1 MTSEGVDT
9 PAPGAVGGRGPRS
22 RIALLAVVALVVG
35 VALGATWV
43 RGRAAPAGSRIPERL
58 ADTGLY
64 ADFAAGTIS
73 PRNRFY
79 EPQYPLWTDGAA
91 KRRWVHLPPGKRI
104 DASDPDHWRFPVG
117 TKFWKEFSFGRPVE
131 TRYMELTESGEWIFA
146 SYVWNEGES
155 DAVLAP
161 EKGVKGVC
169 EIRPG
174 VRHDIPGRYDC
185 LACHEGQPG
194 RVLGFSALQL
204 SADRDPLAPHAT
216 APAPGAIDLDELEA
230 RGWVESF
237 PLRDAQPPRIDVPTP
252 RARAALGYLHA
263 NCGHCHN
270 PTRPI
275 AGLDLT
281 LEACLTGGRGASG
294 REMLATSLG
303 RQSHFHLPAAGEGA
317 NDIRIVPGDPAHSVL
332 LERMAS
338 RVAAVQMPP
347 LGTHLV
353 DDEAVALL
361 TAWIRDDLP
370 AQGVETTS
378 HNPTQSEEKP

>member
-1 MTSEGVDT
+1 MTTDGVDT

-22 RIALLAVVALVVG
+22 LVALLAVVALVVG

-64 ADFAAGTIS
+64 ADFSSATIS
-73 PRNRFY
+73 PQNRSY

-91 KRRWVHLPPGKRI
+91 KRRWVYLPPGKAI
-104 DASDPDHWRFPVG
+104 DASDPDHWRFPAG
-117 TKFWKEFSFGRPVE
+117 TKFWKEFSFGRAVE
-131 TRYMELTESGEWIFA
+131 TRFMEQTEDGEWIFA
-146 SYVWNEGES
+146 SYVWNENGS

-204 SADRDPLAPHAT
+204 SADRDPLAPHAVT
-216 APAPGAIDLDELEA
+216 PASDAIDLDELLA
-230 RGWVESF
+230 RELLASF
-237 PLRDAQPPRIDVPTP
+237 PSRLDRAPRIDAPTP
-252 RARAALGYLHA
+252 RARAALGYLNA
-263 NCGHCHN
+263 NCGHCHS
-270 PTRPI
+270 PIRPI
-275 AGLDLT
+275 AGVDLT
-281 LEACLTGGRGASG
+281 LETCLVGGGAGGRQVLGTCLAQRSRFQMPGEAESASG
-294 REMLATSLG
+294 
-303 RQSHFHLPAAGEGA
+303 
-317 NDIRIVPGDPAHSVL
+317 IRIVPGDPAHSVL

-338 RVAAVQMPP
+338 RIGSVQMPP

-378 HNPTQSEEKP
+378 RNPTQSEEKP